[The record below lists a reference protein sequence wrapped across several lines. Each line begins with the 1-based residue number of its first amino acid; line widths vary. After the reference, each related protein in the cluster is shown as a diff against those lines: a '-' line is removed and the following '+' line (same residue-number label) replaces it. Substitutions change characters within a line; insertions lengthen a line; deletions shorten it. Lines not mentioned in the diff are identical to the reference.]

1 MKYAI
6 TYEGQ
11 YELVWIRVLSAH
23 LRNAG
28 EGFDLQ
34 LIHREAPIDHHHQTL
49 LIQLL
54 VMGENLNN
62 MAQST
67 L

>member
-1 MKYAI
+1 MLLHMKVSMSWS
-6 TYEGQ
+6 GS
-11 YELVWIRVLSAH
+11 VLSAH

-34 LIHREAPIDHHHQTL
+34 LIHREAPINHHHQTL